1 MMLIYS
7 IIIYYYASLL
17 DDFGVKTLF
26 SGTDNMALWCPVDI
40 LLATDITRW
49 TVLTFPCN
57 LYFALNE
64 RSILIVL
71 GIPVLSMGLTVY
83 SRSILSPVNPS
94 PTY

>member
-1 MMLIYS
+1 MTSVSKLY
-7 IIIYYYASLL
+7 LQ
-17 DDFGVKTLF
+17 KKK

-83 SRSILSPVNPS
+83 SRSILSPSTPLPLTEKVNPE
-94 PTY
+94 